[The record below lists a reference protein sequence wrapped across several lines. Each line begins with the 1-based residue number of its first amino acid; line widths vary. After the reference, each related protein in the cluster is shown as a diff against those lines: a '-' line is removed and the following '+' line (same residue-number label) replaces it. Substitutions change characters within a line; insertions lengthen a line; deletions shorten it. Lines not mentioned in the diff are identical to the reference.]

1 MKLTQKRLL
10 EIIEEEVRSAEQD
23 VPFTNVEDLNNAR
36 TELIA
41 RLNAADLASETH
53 KDTILQSIRDLI
65 DTLSGK
71 GKTVGLQ
78 EYGGAASN
86 FGGKVGGLGAART
99 DGVDISDHDLY
110 GPQQNAEDNFIGILI
125 DIGQMLEEW
134 QRKQYPS
141 DEARSKSYYE
151 DLQNLLGGYDPCV
164 HHGEKC
170 DDVHPNQ
177 SHEECIQVTINDG
190 LQEGKKENKVSKKIS
205 HLKNKEKKPHK
216 QAVAMAL
223 NMEKEGRLTKD
234 GKY

>member
-41 RLNAADLASETH
+41 RLNAADLASET
-53 KDTILQSIRDLI
+53 KESTILQSMRDLWAAL
-65 DTLSGK
+65 TGE
-71 GKTVGLQ
+71 GKTVGIR

-86 FGGKVGGLGAART
+86 FGGKVGGLGGVRT

-134 QRKQYPS
+134 QRKKYHS
-141 DEARSKSYYE
+141 DEARYESYYE

-190 LQEGKKENKVSKKIS
+190 LQEGKYSKRG
-205 HLKNKEKKPHK
+205 KK
-216 QAVAMAL
+216 
-223 NMEKEGRLTKD
+223 
-234 GKY
+234 

>member
-41 RLNAADLASETH
+41 RLNAADLASETR

-78 EYGGAASN
+78 EYGRAASN

-134 QRKQYPS
+134 QRKKYHS
-141 DEARSKSYYE
+141 DEARYESYYE

-177 SHEECIQVTINDG
+177 THEECIQVTINDG
-190 LQEGKKENKVSKKIS
+190 LQEGKYSKRG
-205 HLKNKEKKPHK
+205 KK
-216 QAVAMAL
+216 
-223 NMEKEGRLTKD
+223 
-234 GKY
+234 